1 MNSSKLSL
9 FCDRFLEAGWLIG
22 ITVTPVFFN
31 VYSSRVFEPDKLTTL
46 RSLASI
52 MAVLWLIRLV
62 EEILHGERPLRFS
75 WRTPLVLPAL
85 ATMVVYLISSIFS
98 LVPYTSFVGSYQRL
112 QGTYTLFGYL
122 VIFFAILTSLRT
134 RAQLSRLVTVLII
147 NSLPVALYGALQHGG
162 RDPLPWAGNVQ
173 RRVASNMGNAIF
185 VAAYLI
191 MITPL
196 TAARIVKS
204 FQDILE
210 REEARITDILR
221 ASGYI
226 FILAVQLLTIWWAR
240 SRGPWLGAIAG
251 LFLFPYLLL
260 ILLQRRAL
268 AEDEEEGPGGVRDV
282 PRAVGLGLG
291 VLIVTGLLVVMGAV
305 LLPGQ
310 LGLYVGGGL
319 ALITFGGVWLYF
331 IIERIGWRWLWISWA
346 TVGFAVALGLLS
358 INLPG
363 PLQSRVREV
372 ESLRRMTTILE
383 WESGTGRVRTLIWE
397 GALELILPHE
407 PLPYPDGSA
416 DPFNAI
422 RPLVGYGPEAM
433 YVGYNNFYPPLLGHY
448 ESRNAS
454 PDRSHNETLD
464 SVVITGVL
472 GLAVYVL
479 TFVSVFYWVLRWL
492 GFIHDRRDL
501 WTYLGLMTVITV
513 GLFIFFALQ
522 GRPYFFAVAIPLGI
536 LLGLGIYLTWQAFR
550 GTLRG
555 SPRDVQGAIF
565 HPHSLLLVAILAAML
580 AHFVEINFGIAI
592 AATRT
597 TFWTLAGLLVVLG
610 LQWVPSGGDII
621 AEVPSPAENKRSKS
635 RSRRRP
641 GSVDRSQEAWATGV
655 VAVSL
660 LAAFLLGTLAFNF
673 ITNPDR
679 STDVLG
685 IFWQSL
691 TLIHS
696 SGMRSPG
703 TLMMFFFTWLL
714 FGIVGLGELDSR
726 NVLGEHRRSRL
737 WGAIFI
743 YAGFSLFIF
752 LFFALLQAAFHAR
765 LPQIQVSTVEGVVT
779 VAVLLAGILGRYYAF
794 LFLLAIAIALVL
806 MAEERSPKNWAHWAS
821 LLALP
826 FLLIF
831 ASFVIR
837 NYSYNL
843 IRADIVFKQGD
854 GFAQS
859 RSLNEKQIA
868 IAHFDKSIE
877 LAPREDYYR
886 LFLGKAYLE
895 TAQTLPPDTPQPQVE
910 SIFGITEEVLQ
921 EAREIAPLN
930 TDHSANLARFYNIR
944 ASQPGM
950 RERRDEFV
958 NRSIENYRKA
968 LTLSPNNVILWNELA
983 RAYYVA
989 GNKQAYQ
996 ETLEHSLALDPE
1008 YEQTWV
1014 LIGEVRYSEGDAEG
1028 AIEAYEEAVA
1038 LLPRDCNFR
1047 YSLGSLQIQQ
1057 GLWEEAETS
1066 LTPILERC
1074 PRMNQVWDV
1083 YRLLSVSAFYQEEY
1097 DEALNLAMESLQRVP
1112 EGQRNIVE
1120 ELIAAIQQQQ
1130 QPAPADAPAP

>member
-22 ITVTPVFFN
+22 VTVTPVFFN

-46 RSLASI
+46 RSLATI
-52 MAVLWLIRLV
+52 MAVLWLVRLL
-62 EEILHGERPLRFS
+62 EELLHGERPLRFS

-85 ATMVVYLISSIFS
+85 ATMVIYIISSFFS

-112 QGTYTLFGYL
+112 QGTYTLFAYL
-122 VIFFAILTSLRT
+122 VIFFALLTTLRT

-147 NSLPVALYGALQHGG
+147 NSLPVALYGVLQHGG

-191 MITPL
+191 MIVPL

-204 FQDILE
+204 FQDILQ
-210 REEARITDILR
+210 REEARISDILR

-226 FILAVQLLTIWWAR
+226 FILAVQLLTIWWAK
-240 SRGPWLGAIAG
+240 SRGPWLGAIVG

-268 AEDEEEGPGGVRDV
+268 SEEEEQGRGALAIPLGMGV
-282 PRAVGLGLG
+282 GLG
-291 VLIVTGLLVVMGAV
+291 VLVVTALLAFLGVT

-310 LGLYVGGGL
+310 IGLYVGGGL
-319 ALITFGGVWLYF
+319 ALLTFGGVWLYF
-331 IIERIGWRWLWISWA
+331 IVERIGWRWLWISWA
-346 TVGFAVALGLLS
+346 TVGLVVALGLLS
-358 INLPG
+358 INIPG
-363 PLQSRVREV
+363 PLQTRVRDV

-397 GALELILPHE
+397 GALELIMPHE
-407 PLPYPDGSA
+407 PLAYPDGTT
-416 DPFNAI
+416 DPFNAL

-472 GLAVYVL
+472 GLAVYLV
-479 TFVSVFYWVLRWL
+479 TFVGFFYWALRWL
-492 GFIHDRRDL
+492 GFIRERRDL
-501 WTYLGLMTVITV
+501 WTYLGIMTVITV
-513 GLFIFFALQ
+513 ALIIFFAFQ

-536 LLGLGIYLTWQAFR
+536 LLGFGLYITWQAFR
-550 GTLRG
+550 ALLRG
-555 SPRDVQGAIF
+555 TPRDVEAGTIF
-565 HPHSLLLVAILAAML
+565 HPHSLLLVAILAAVL

-597 TFWTLAGLLVVLG
+597 TFWVLAGLLVALG
-610 LQWVPSGGDII
+610 LQWVPGGGDII
-621 AEVPSPAENKRSKS
+621 AEDLTAPESKRSKGQ
-635 RSRRRP
+635 RSRRRSR
-641 GSVDRSQEAWATGV
+641 GQERREEAWTAGLLT
-655 VAVSL
+655 VSF

-679 STDVLG
+679 STDTLG
-685 IFWQSL
+685 IFWRSL
-691 TLIHS
+691 TVIYS
-696 SGMRSPG
+696 SGTRSPG

-714 FGIVGLGELDSR
+714 FGIIGLGELDSR
-726 NVLGEHRRSRL
+726 EVFGEHRRSRL

-743 YAGFSLFIF
+743 YAGVSLLIF
-752 LFFALLQAAFHAR
+752 LFYALLQAGFHAR
-765 LPQIQVSTVEGVVT
+765 LPEIQVSTVDGVVT
-779 VAVLLAGILGRYYAF
+779 VAVLLAGILGRYYA
-794 LFLLAIAIALVL
+794 LVFLLAIAIALAL
-806 MAEERSPKNWAHWAS
+806 MGEGRTPRRWAHWAS

-831 ASFVIR
+831 ASFIIR

-854 GFAQS
+854 GFARS
-859 RSLNEKQIA
+859 RTANEKQIA

-877 LAPREDYYR
+877 LAPHEDYYR

-895 TAQTLPPDTPQPQVE
+895 TAQTLPPNTPQQQVE
-910 SIFGITEEVLQ
+910 NIFSITEEVLQ

-944 ASQPGM
+944 ASQPGLG
-950 RERRDEFV
+950 ERRNEFI
-958 NRSIENYRKA
+958 NRSIENYLKA

-989 GNKQAYQ
+989 GNEQAYQ
-996 ETLEHSLALDPE
+996 ETIEHSLELDPE
-1008 YEQTWV
+1008 YEGTWA
-1014 LIGEVRYSEGDAEG
+1014 LLGEVRYTEGDVEG
-1028 AIEAYEEAVA
+1028 AIEAYQEAVA

-1057 GLWEEAETS
+1057 SHWEEAETA
-1066 LTPILERC
+1066 LLPILERC
-1074 PRMNQVWDV
+1074 PGLRQLWDV
-1083 YRLLSVSAFYQEEY
+1083 YRMLSISAFYQGHQE
-1097 DEALNLAMESLQRVP
+1097 EALQLAMESLQRAP
-1112 EGQRNIVE
+1112 DGQQAIVE

-1130 QPAPADAPAP
+1130 PAPQDAPAP